1 MICDYLN
8 ITSMP
13 DKWNETYLQISE
25 YINSFLT
32 STTFLDMHEFLVIV

>member
-8 ITSMP
+8 TTSML
-13 DKWNETYLQISE
+13 DQWNETHLQIFE